1 LILVEDEIAMNVQLR
16 DLSAHDLTAFVSA
29 ESFWVP
35 DQFTDSAWIEHA
47 PFAFWLVDALRPR
60 TIVELG
66 VHNGFSYFVF
76 CQAVRRLQLKARCFA
91 IDTFEG
97 DEHAGYYGD
106 DVYEDVSRRNRRYD
120 GFSRV
125 IRSTFAEACEQFAD
139 GSVDVLHIDGCHTHD
154 AVRRDFE
161 TWLPKLS
168 SRGVVLFHDTAERGN
183 GFGVHLLWDELR
195 TRYPH
200 FEFMHGHGLGII
212 GVGDQIPV
220 KARRLFAASAGASS
234 TQAIRAVYERLG
246 GAIEDLR
253 QMREH
258 KRQLAAMQAR
268 IQSFE
273 QSTSWRLTAPLR
285 AAGVL
290 LRTMRKGGLQLGA
303 LLLDRARVP
312 RRDPGA
318 FSRQAFNLIDAAVT
332 ERYFAPVVRPFS
344 VVDHPTIASG
354 TASTE
359 AK

>member
-1 LILVEDEIAMNVQLR
+1 MNVQLR
-16 DLSAHDLTAFVSA
+16 DLSAHELMSFVSA

-35 DQFTDSAWIEHA
+35 DQCLDSAWIEHA
-47 PFAFWLVDALRPR
+47 PFGFWLVDALRPR

-66 VHNGFSYFVF
+66 VHHGFSYFVF
-76 CQAVRRLQLKARCFA
+76 CQAVRRLQLQARCFA

-97 DEHAGYYGD
+97 DEHAGFYGN

-125 IRSTFAEACEQFAD
+125 LRSTFAEACDQFAD
-139 GSVDVLHIDGCHTHD
+139 GSIDILHIDGCHTHD

-168 SRGVVLFHDTAERGN
+168 SRGVVLFHDTAERSP

-212 GVGDQIPV
+212 GVGDNIPV
-220 KARRLFAASAGASS
+220 KVRRLFAASANASS
-234 TQAIRAVYERLG
+234 EQAVRAAYERLG

-253 QMREH
+253 QVREQ
-258 KRQLAAMQAR
+258 KREAARATEHINALQAR

-285 AAGVL
+285 AAGTLLKSARRTGAWIGTVL
-290 LRTMRKGGLQLGA
+290 SAIAHVVG
-303 LLLDRARVP
+303 RARAYDAEHCP
-312 RRDPGA
+312 RCIR
-318 FSRQAFNLIDAAVT
+318 
-332 ERYFAPVVRPFS
+332 
-344 VVDHPTIASG
+344 
-354 TASTE
+354 
-359 AK
+359 

>member
-16 DLSAHDLTAFVSA
+16 EFSANDLMSFVSA

-35 DQFTDSAWIEHA
+35 DQFVDSAWIEHA
-47 PFAFWLVDALRPR
+47 PFGFWLVDALRPR

-66 VHNGFSYFVF
+66 VHHGFSYFVF
-76 CQAVRRLQLKARCFA
+76 CQAVRRLQLQARCFA

-97 DEHAGYYGD
+97 DEHAGFYGN

-120 GFSRV
+120 GFSQV
-125 IRSTFAEACEQFAD
+125 IRSTFAEACDQFAA
-139 GSVDVLHIDGCHTHD
+139 GSIDILHIDGCHTHD

-195 TRYPH
+195 MRYPH

-212 GVGDQIPV
+212 GVGNNIPAKV
-220 KARRLFAASAGASS
+220 RRLFAASASASS
-234 TQAIRAVYERLG
+234 PQAIRAAYERLG

-253 QMREH
+253 QAREQ
-258 KRQLAAMQAR
+258 KRETARLMEQLDALQAR
-268 IQSFE
+268 VQSFE

-285 AAGVL
+285 AVGTL
-290 LRTMRKGGLQLGA
+290 LRSVRRTGGWIGIVLSA
-303 LLLDRARVP
+303 LAHAVASARTYDPARCP
-312 RRDPGA
+312 RCIR
-318 FSRQAFNLIDAAVT
+318 
-332 ERYFAPVVRPFS
+332 
-344 VVDHPTIASG
+344 
-354 TASTE
+354 
-359 AK
+359 

>member
-1 LILVEDEIAMNVQLR
+1 MLFPRPSLGSAVYQLLTMGVQSNRGLILVGNEIAMNVQVR
-16 DLSAHDLTAFVSA
+16 DLSAHNLTSFVSA

-35 DQFTDSAWIEHA
+35 DQFADSAWIEHA
-47 PFAFWLVDALRPR
+47 PFGFWLVEALRPKS
-60 TIVELG
+60 IVELG

-76 CQAVRRLQLKARCFA
+76 CQAVRRLQLQARCFA

-97 DEHAGYYGD
+97 DEHAGFYGK

-120 GFSRV
+120 GFSQV
-125 IRSTFAEACEQFAD
+125 IRSTFAEACDQFAD
-139 GSVDVLHIDGCHTHD
+139 GSIDILHIDGSHTHD

-168 SRGVVLFHDTAERGN
+168 SRGVILFHDTAERGP

-212 GVGDQIPV
+212 GVGDSIPV
-220 KARRLFAASAGASS
+220 KVRRLFAASASASLV
-234 TQAIRAVYERLG
+234 QATRAAYERLG

-253 QMREH
+253 QAREH
-258 KRQLAAMQAR
+258 KRQFSAMQAR

-285 AAGVL
+285 MTGTL
-290 LRTMRKGGLQLGA
+290 LKTMRRSGLQLGA
-303 LLLDRARVP
+303 MLRDLAHVP
-312 RRDPGA
+312 RRDAGLFRATPRCT
-318 FSRQAFNLIDAAVT
+318 S
-332 ERYFAPVVRPFS
+332 
-344 VVDHPTIASG
+344 
-354 TASTE
+354 STLR
-359 AK
+359 